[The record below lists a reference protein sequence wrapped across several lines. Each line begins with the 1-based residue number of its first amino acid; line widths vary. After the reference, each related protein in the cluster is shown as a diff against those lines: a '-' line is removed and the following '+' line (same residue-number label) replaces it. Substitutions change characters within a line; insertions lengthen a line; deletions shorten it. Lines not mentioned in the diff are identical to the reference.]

1 MVTKQLLL
9 LTDRPGV
16 EFGGAAGD
24 GGRGWLHRAWR
35 RGVGVC
41 LFMVVA
47 SFSFFLVSS
56 PHRARFTDLTA
67 HRSSPE
73 YIFDFL
79 MLPSNTSKSVP
90 TSPPS
95 SPPKS
100 PQSPSSTNQK
110 NPRESFNVPKGF
122 LVHSPS
128 CSIPDLDPHHPSI
141 QRFISHPKPVLC
153 RGPPAFTSAR
163 GATLYLNQDILR
175 RHLNV
180 IQQIYWDELT
190 TTIPRPLSLT
200 STHRPQASST
210 TTATT
215 PRPLSSTKTHQ
226 PQASSTTTTPKPQSS
241 TTIHPPQA
249 SSTTTTNTITT
260 TASVNVT
267 SHTSSSK
274 ASPTS
279 SSSPSSSTT
288 EGGRVKVGVD
298 AVRCCYKGMHR
309 VEQTREKAG
318 GAADGRWRYN
328 EACQPFNASGTEVQE
343 EAALVVCSI
352 GEIVVYKNVH
362 YFFRKRENAPVPSV
376 QEGAEN
382 PPLGTPGASTEGRA
396 SGIEGGKKTPAGN
409 SQTKNVPGS
418 TPGPPQPSAA
428 PSSSERQGRVE
439 GAEKLSV
446 IFIGTDS
453 ASRLNM
459 LRFLPKTY
467 EYLTQEL
474 GALDL
479 QGYNKVGDNTFP
491 NLLAYLG
498 GYFSEEVDKTCI
510 TKSRHYDDCH
520 WVWKDFKRN
529 GYVTAYMED
538 APWMGAFHYLRRGF
552 ISQPTDFYSRPFF
565 LASEKEIGQSHKCQG
580 AELSLKVV
588 QDYSLEFTR
597 TFLDT
602 PSFGFFWSASL
613 THDYLNTL
621 RHADE
626 PHLRYLKELKEMGAL
641 NHTAVFF
648 VSDHGMRWGNL
659 RATYIGMLEERLPY
673 VVIYLPPWFRKKY
686 HQAYAN
692 VVTNTHRLTANF
704 DVHETLLD
712 LAYGRF
718 ADLDHVTSTPSE
730 ARRGI
735 SLFRSVPW
743 NRTCA
748 NAGISQ
754 HYCACQNTVEV
765 AKDDQRLYPA
775 AEFLRDFLNE
785 KLRPYPQCEQFSKVE
800 VNSARVYHIDEELK
814 QKELQSEVRTYLL
827 QATLSP
833 GRVVVEA
840 SLRHSQQ
847 DNAFKM
853 LGSVSRV
860 SKYGDT
866 SGCIRHDLLRQ
877 YCYCRDQKNAQRLFN
892 EFLKMQDGEEVGAAL
907 RKGGRRNA
915 A

>member
-1 MVTKQLLL
+1 MREVFHETLKDSGNTMATRQRLLQAVS
-9 LTDRPGV
+9 PGL
-16 EFGGAAGD
+16 ELGGAAWD

-35 RGVGVC
+35 RVVGVC

-47 SFSFFLVSS
+47 SFSFFVVSS
-56 PHRARFTDLTA
+56 PYRARITDLTVLTLPKL
-67 HRSSPE
+67 SPR
-73 YIFDFL
+73 
-79 MLPSNTSKSVP
+79 
-90 TSPPS
+90 
-95 SPPKS
+95 
-100 PQSPSSTNQK
+100 SPSPASQK
-110 NPRESFNVPKGF
+110 DPRESFDLPKGF

-128 CSIPDLDPHHPSI
+128 CSIPDLDPHDPSI
-141 QRFISHPKPVLC
+141 KRLISHPKPIIC

-163 GATLYLNQDILR
+163 GATLHLHQDILL
-175 RHLNV
+175 RHLHV
-180 IQQIYWDELT
+180 IQQTYWDKLT
-190 TTIPRPLSLT
+190 TT
-200 STHRPQASST
+200 T
-210 TTATT
+210 TT
-215 PRPLSSTKTHQ
+215 
-226 PQASSTTTTPKPQSS
+226 
-241 TTIHPPQA
+241 
-249 SSTTTTNTITT
+249 
-260 TASVNVT
+260 SVYPAAY
-267 SHTSSSK
+267 SSSK
-274 ASPTS
+274 ALPS
-279 SSSPSSSTT
+279 SSSSSSTT
-288 EGGRVKVGVD
+288 EGRRVKVSVD

-318 GAADGRWRYN
+318 GAADRRWRYN

-343 EAALVVCSI
+343 DAALVVCSI

-382 PPLGTPGASTEGRA
+382 PPLGTPGAT
-396 SGIEGGKKTPAGN
+396 
-409 SQTKNVPGS
+409 
-418 TPGPPQPSAA
+418 

-446 IFIGTDS
+446 IFIGTDA

-479 QGYNKVGDNTFP
+479 LGFNKVGHNTFP
-491 NLLAYLG
+491 NLVAHLG

-510 TKSRHYDDCH
+510 TKSRHHDDCH

-538 APWMGAFHYLRRGF
+538 APGMGTFHYLRPGF

-565 LASEKEIGQSHKCQG
+565 LASEKEIGQGRRCQG
-580 AELSLKVV
+580 SELSLKVI
-588 QDYSLEFTR
+588 QDYSLEFSR

-602 PSFGFFWSASL
+602 PSFGFFWSSSI
-613 THDYLNTL
+613 THDAVNALH
-621 RHADE
+621 HADE
-626 PHLRYLKELKEMGAL
+626 PYLQYLMELEEMGAL

-648 VSDHGMRWGNL
+648 VSDHGMHYGKF
-659 RATYIGMLEERLPY
+659 RATYMGMMEVRLPY
-673 VVIYLPPWFRKKY
+673 IVIYLPPWFRKKY

-748 NAGISQ
+748 DAAIPQ
-754 HYCACQNTVEV
+754 DFCACQNTVEV

-775 AEFLRDFLNE
+775 AEFLRDFVNE
-785 KLRPYPQCEQFSKVE
+785 LLRPYPQCEQFSKVE